1 MFSFNASSFALDPS
15 VESFLKS
22 KGAISLDFGYTAYV
36 NAEAMP
42 AILSEM
48 VEMSKANASPNADL
62 VAQLKAEVGRFGT
75 ERQKV
80 IEDNIRLASQL
91 RSCISEIAALKE
103 KVDNTARIIDVLKAE
118 NLRLQATKS
127 TTTTTTITA
136 APATVP
142 ADPRLK
148 ESFEKLQKEFQQ
160 LRNQSAEAITS
171 LKVLEEENEELN
183 EELEHLRSQLKNAPS
198 PKASQPLP

>member
-22 KGAISLDFGYTAYV
+22 KGAISLDFGYTAYI

-48 VEMSKANASPNADL
+48 VERSKADASSNADL
-62 VAQLKAEVGRFGT
+62 VAQLKAEVGRFGA

-80 IEDNIRLASQL
+80 MEDNVRLASQL
-91 RSCISEIAALKE
+91 RSITGEAAALKE
-103 KVDNTARIIDVLKAE
+103 KVDSAARVIEALKAE
-118 NLRLQATKS
+118 NLRLQAAKN
-127 TTTTTTITA
+127 TTAA
-136 APATVP
+136 APAAAQ

-148 ESFEKLQKEFQQ
+148 ESFEKLQKEFQH
-160 LRNQSAEAITS
+160 LRSQSAEAITS

-183 EELEHLRSQLKNAPS
+183 EELEHLRSQLKSAPS
-198 PKASQPLP
+198 PKAS

>member
-1 MFSFNASSFALDPS
+1 MSTKMFSFNASSFALDPS

-36 NAEAMP
+36 NAEVMP
-42 AILSEM
+42 AVLSEM
-48 VEMSKANASPNADL
+48 VERSKADASSNADL
-62 VAQLKAEVGRFGT
+62 VAQLKAEVGRFGA

-80 IEDNIRLASQL
+80 MEDNIRLASQL
-91 RSCISEIAALKE
+91 RSITGEAAVLKE
-103 KVDNTARIIDVLKAE
+103 KVDSAARVIEALKTE
-118 NLRLQATKS
+118 NLRLQAAKNA
-127 TTTTTTITA
+127 TA
-136 APATVP
+136 APAAAQ

-160 LRNQSAEAITS
+160 LRSQSAEAITS

-183 EELEHLRSQLKNAPS
+183 EELEHLRSQLKSAPS
-198 PKASQPLP
+198 PKAG